1 VRESLPL
8 YWVVLLLL
16 AIPAMGPAIV
26 KPCVVGTTARASKE
40 NVRSLGYSI
49 YYTLVNVGGAA
60 GPYIASEVHEHW
72 GDSYVFS
79 VAALSVFL
87 MFFGVV
93 LFFKEPVHDASQ
105 RAATVREALGNFWVV
120 VSNLRFML
128 FLLIF
133 SGYWVVFWQ
142 EFIGLPLYLRSFMS
156 AGQIEKLLITD
167 AAVVIVFQVAISF
180 LTRRIPTFAALTLGT
195 FVSAIS
201 WLILAARAS
210 ALMAFLSLVVL
221 AIGEMIQSPRYYEYV
236 SRLAPAGQQGTY
248 MGFAFLPIA
257 IGFFVGGRMG
267 GRLVEHF
274 SAAGEPHRVWWVITG
289 VGLLTTLLMWIYDRT
304 FKPGEKA
311 S

>member
-1 VRESLPL
+1 
-8 YWVVLLLL
+8 
-16 AIPAMGPAIV
+16 
-26 KPCVVGTTARASKE
+26 SKE

-60 GPYIASEVHEHW
+60 GPYIASEVHERW
-72 GDSYVFS
+72 GDRYVFS

-93 LFFKEPVHDASQ
+93 LFFKEPAHDAAQ
-105 RAATVREALGNFWVV
+105 RAASLRQALGNFWIV

-142 EFIGLPLYLRSFMS
+142 EFIGLPLYLRSFLT

-167 AAVVIVFQVAISF
+167 AAAVIVFQVAISY

-195 FVSAIS
+195 FISAVS
-201 WLILAARAS
+201 WLILAAHAS
-210 ALMAFLSLVVL
+210 AWIAFFALLVL
-221 AIGEMIQSPRYYEYV
+221 ALGEMIQSPRYYEYV
-236 SRLAPAGQQGTY
+236 SRLAPPGQQGTY

-257 IGFFVGGRMG
+257 IGFFIGGRIG
-267 GRLVEHF
+267 GRLVQHF
-274 SAAGEPHRVWWVITG
+274 SEAGRPSMVWVVICG
-289 VGLLTTLLMWIYDRT
+289 VGLLTT
-304 FKPGEKA
+304 
-311 S
+311 